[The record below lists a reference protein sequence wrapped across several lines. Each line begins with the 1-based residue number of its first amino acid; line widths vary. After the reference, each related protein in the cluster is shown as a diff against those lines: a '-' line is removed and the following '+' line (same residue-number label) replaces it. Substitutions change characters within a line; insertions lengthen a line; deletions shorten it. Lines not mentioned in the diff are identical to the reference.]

1 MTSIDRL
8 YHLPTEPC
16 APVRWRSN
24 ALSRDRPERV
34 GIRDLL
40 VHAHDIKGL
49 AVPLPPA
56 ASALMRILYALAL
69 RITRLDHRE
78 AADRDGK
85 AWDDRRFE
93 VLDSGRFSE
102 EHIDEYFNRYS
113 DRLWLYHPERP
124 FLQDPRLSEQCTKPA
139 GVNKLITTRPSG
151 GNHSWFSHASPHD
164 PTLPTSDQ
172 ALLHLLVWNYYG
184 PSGTCAVRKVG
195 EVSAGNT
202 NAGPLRG
209 TLSYHPEGE
218 SLFETLLAGLPRPS
232 ITVDPDTDLC
242 PWEWHDLPDPLLPRE
257 LVTGPC
263 SSLTARSQH
272 ALLLVPDQTGEHTQD
287 SYVTWAYRNKLP
299 RGDDYLIW
307 QVSKEGNPYPRP
319 AESDRA
325 LWRDLDALLHKAP
338 VGDRQAQRP
347 RIFSTAIELLD
358 ETPSMTMKVR
368 ALGFD
373 QDGQAKDRQFVSAST
388 PPVLDLM
395 ERRDGDVQQTR
406 HVGHMQRL
414 GELTGRRLD
423 TATKRAWALYSD
435 AAKISTCS
443 WSRQAAARYWPA
455 AETEFWRRLRTR
467 NWDGMSAS
475 FRRIAERTYE
485 EVTAPAAS
493 TARGARAR
501 ETARIDLYGGR
512 PKKKARTT

>member
-8 YHLPTEPC
+8 YYLPVEPC
-16 APVRWRSN
+16 VPVRWRSN
-24 ALSRDRPERV
+24 ISARDRPERV
-34 GIRDLL
+34 GFKDLL
-40 VHAHDIKGL
+40 VHAHDIAGL

-56 ASALMRILYALAL
+56 ASALMRVLYALAL
-69 RITRLDHRE
+69 RITRLDRRE
-78 AADRDGK
+78 PTDRSGED
-85 AWDDRRFE
+85 WDDRRFSI
-93 VLDSGRFSE
+93 LDDGRFSE
-102 EHIDEYFNRYS
+102 EHIDDYFNQYA

-124 FLQDPRLSEQCTKPA
+124 FLQDPRLSEQCPKPA
-139 GVNKLITTRPSG
+139 GVNKLVTTRPSG
-151 GNHSWFSHASPHD
+151 GNHSWFSHSSPVD

-172 ALLHLLVWNYYG
+172 ALLHLLIWNYYG
-184 PSGTCAVRKVG
+184 PSGTCATRKIG
-195 EVSAGNT
+195 EFSAGNT
-202 NAGPLRG
+202 SAGPLRS

-218 SLFETLLAGLPRPS
+218 SLFESLLAGLPRPS
-232 ITVDPDTDLC
+232 ITVDNETDLC
-242 PWEWHDLPDPLLPRE
+242 PWEWEELPDPLRPPE

-272 ALLLVPDQTGEHTQD
+272 ALLLVPDQTGEYTRD
-287 SYVTWAYRNKLP
+287 AYVTWAYRNKLP

-307 QVSKEGNPYPRP
+307 QVSKDGNPYPRP

-325 LWRDLDALLHKAP
+325 LWRDLDALLHMAP

-347 RIFSTAIELLD
+347 RIFATAIELLE
-358 ETPSMTMKVR
+358 ETPSKTMKVR

-373 QDGQAKDRQFVSAST
+373 QEGQAKDRQFVSAST

-395 ERRDGDVQQTR
+395 ERRDGDVSQTR
-406 HVGHMQRL
+406 HAGRMQRL
-414 GELTGRRLD
+414 GELAGRRLD
-423 TATKRAWALYSD
+423 LATKRAWALYRD
-435 AAKISTCS
+435 AAKIETCS

-467 NWDGMSAS
+467 NWDGMAAS
-475 FRRIAERTYE
+475 FRRIAERVYE